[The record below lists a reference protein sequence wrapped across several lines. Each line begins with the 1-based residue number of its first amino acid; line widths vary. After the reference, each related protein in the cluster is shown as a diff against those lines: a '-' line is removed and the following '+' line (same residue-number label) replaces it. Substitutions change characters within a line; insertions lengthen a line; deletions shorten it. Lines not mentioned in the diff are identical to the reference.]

1 MLKYVLKQLEYQN
14 MFANI
19 LFLILVLLLINTV
32 PDFPHSRIESPL
44 LAFSLSVGIYLL
56 LCLAIF
62 FQGYVFKNLLRR
74 RSSGLNIV
82 INLELILYLLAY
94 QYILDA
100 GRIFRM
106 LPYMQNFQILNAG
119 WELLLYFGGL
129 IVFYSATFPRYYQAE
144 TRLTF
149 AMRQIR
155 LLIPFVIPFL
165 FITLALDLMNLL
177 LESHQ
182 ASASLIEW
190 VSLCFSLILMAFLLI
205 FLPFFIQAIWKC
217 RSLPEGHLKERLN
230 KICEKAGFTHAGM
243 KTWSI
248 MHDQL
253 TAGIVGVVPSFRYV
267 MFTDRLLRELPTESI
282 EAILAH
288 EIGHNAR
295 RHLWIYPFI
304 LMGMVVAASLF
315 FYGIGSPL
323 TAFLL
328 KQNLLYSSLRDF
340 IYPAIL
346 FFLYAAIVTLYF
358 RYVFGFFS
366 RLFERQ
372 ADLHVFEL
380 GLPPEDMIQAL
391 RAVAVS
397 SGGYETPNWHHF
409 SIKERVEF
417 LEECKIHPS
426 LIQKH
431 HRKVKFFV
439 WFYFIGLFFSGFYLM
454 YMAQSS
460 PT

>member
-1 MLKYVLKQLEYQN
+1 

-32 PDFPHSRIESPL
+32 PDFSHSRIDSPF
-44 LAFSLSVGIYLL
+44 LAFSLSVGIYIL

-62 FQGYVFKNLLRR
+62 LQGYALKYLLRR
-74 RSSGLNIV
+74 RSNSLSIL
-82 INLELILYLLAY
+82 INLELILYLLVY
-94 QYILDA
+94 QYILAA
-100 GRIFRM
+100 GRIFRSV
-106 LPYMQNFQILNAG
+106 PYMQHFQILNAG

-129 IVFYSATFPRYYQAE
+129 IVFYAATFPRYYRAE

-149 AMRQIR
+149 AIRQTR

-165 FITLALDLMNLL
+165 FITLALDIMNLL

-190 VSLCFSLILMAFLLI
+190 VSLGFSLILMAILLV

-217 RSLPEGHLKERLN
+217 HALPEGHLKERLN

-267 MFTDRLLRELPTESI
+267 MFTDRLLRELPAESI

-295 RHLWIYPFI
+295 GHLWIYPFI
-304 LMGMVVAASLF
+304 LMGMIVAAGLF
-315 FYGIGSPL
+315 FYGIGDPL
-323 TAFLL
+323 TAFLVR
-328 KQNLLYSSLRDF
+328 QNALYPSFAWDF
-340 IYPAIL
+340 IHPAII
-346 FFLYAAIVTLYF
+346 FSLYAGIIALYF

-380 GLPPEDMIQAL
+380 GLPPEDMIHAL
-391 RAVAVS
+391 RAVAYS

-417 LEECKIHPS
+417 LEDCKIDPS

-431 HRKVKFFV
+431 HRKVKLLV
-439 WFYFIGLFFSGFYLM
+439 WIYFIGLFTSSLFLM

-460 PT
+460 ST